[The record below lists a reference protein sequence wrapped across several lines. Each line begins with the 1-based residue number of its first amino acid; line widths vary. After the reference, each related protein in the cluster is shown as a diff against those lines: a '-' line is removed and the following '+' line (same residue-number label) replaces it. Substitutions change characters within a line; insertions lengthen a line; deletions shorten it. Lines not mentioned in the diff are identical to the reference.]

1 MSKAAEMSFTGDRI
15 DAEEALK
22 IGLISYVTAQETLMT
37 EANLLATRIAAN
49 PGLVLRMTKKLLRE
63 GQRQD
68 LASLLELSAN
78 LQSIAHKTKDHQEAV
93 NAFLEKRK
101 PNFQ

>member
-15 DAEEALK
+15 DAEEALN
-22 IGLISYVTAQETLMT
+22 IGLISYLTAQETLMT

>member
-1 MSKAAEMSFTGDRI
+1 MSFTGDRI

-22 IGLISYVTAQETLMT
+22 IGLISYLTAQETLMT